1 MDEANCRVDHRAGA
15 CGAVRSDDYN
25 DDNYND
31 DHHHDPTAEL
41 VSPRHVR
48 GGVRAAKPAVV
59 LSGQSPF

>member
-15 CGAVRSDDYN
+15 CGAVRSDDY
-25 DDNYND
+25 YND
-31 DHHHDPTAEL
+31 DDDYHHHDPTADL

-48 GGVRAAKPAVV
+48 GGVRAAMSAVV